1 LENPIKILIIDDD
14 ESISSVLRILLE
26 DEGYAIDT
34 AKNGREAIENS
45 FANFYNLAIVDWRL
59 PDVEGTVLLTK
70 LRETTPKMVK
80 IMLTGFPSMKN
91 AVDSVNAKA
100 DAFLQKPVD
109 AETLI
114 KKIKDLLKYQEQERK
129 YSEQRV
135 AEFIQSRVQEVKR
148 NVTFHCESNE
158 PKAIVEHA

>member
-1 LENPIKILIIDDD
+1 MIIDDD
-14 ESISSVLRILLE
+14 ESIRSVFRILLE
-26 DEGYAIDT
+26 DEGYSVDT
-34 AKNGREAIENS
+34 AKNGKEAIENS
-45 FANFYNLAIVDWRL
+45 FANFYNLAVVDWRL
-59 PDVEGTVLLTK
+59 PGIEGTVLLTK

-91 AVDSVNAKA
+91 AVDSVNARA
-100 DAFLQKPVD
+100 DAFLQKPVA

-114 KKIKDLLKYQEQERK
+114 KKIKELLKLQEQERK

-135 AEFIQSRVQEVKR
+135 ADFIQSRVQEVKS
-148 NVTFHCESNE
+148 NVSFHYASNE